1 MVELDK
7 ECQKKAAK
15 LRLIGRRIFRTKNML
30 PGVLVFI
37 WILIYNLTR
46 FFLAPSFYNNQDY
59 AQSFFYRYIEFAYI
73 YYLAA
78 LLVSYYSLYKYQRHI
93 KLTTIS
99 FVSWCRFRIK
109 ASFIGL
115 GSFKRF
121 ANLYP
126 LDEHKYAELTSRLR
140 EQAKKDGIS
149 NVDLLVYPGSKFSK
163 TLNAA
168 IIGSSK
174 NCSIVLWDGLLS
186 GNISGAEIVS
196 TVAHEQGHFIHKHN
210 DQLSSL
216 VKIILVVTATI
227 LAFVFGGISLSN
239 LSRQNILLMAF
250 PSSLFIAYSF
260 LQMGLLLVRVISRQM
275 EYIADAHA
283 VIITSDRRNILNS
296 FIKEVNL
303 SFVEFNP
310 SPFNE
315 FIYDDHPSTKKRL
328 SMIAGSK
335 IKNTW

>member
-15 LRLIGRRIFRTKNML
+15 LVLIGRRIFRTKNML

-37 WILIYNLTR
+37 WVLIYNLTR
-46 FFLAPSFYNNQDY
+46 LFLAPSFYYNRDY
-59 AQSFFYRYIEFAYI
+59 ARSFFYGYIEFAFT
-73 YYLAA
+73 YYLVA
-78 LLVSYYSLYKYQRHI
+78 LLVSYYSLYKYQRHV

-109 ASFIGL
+109 ESFIGL

-121 ANLYP
+121 ADLYP
-126 LDEHKYAELTSRLR
+126 LDEHKYAELSSRLR
-140 EQAKKDGIS
+140 EQAKRDGIS
-149 NVDLLVYPGSKFSK
+149 NVDLLVFPGSKFSK
-163 TLNAA
+163 ALNAA

-186 GNISGAEIVS
+186 GIFSGAEIVS
-196 TVAHEQGHFIHKHN
+196 IVAHEQGHFIHKHN
-210 DQLSSL
+210 DQLSFL
-216 VKIILVVTATI
+216 RKIVLGGAAIILV
-227 LAFVFGGISLSN
+227 LVFGGISLSN

-260 LQMGLLLVRVISRQM
+260 MQMGLLLVRAISRQM
-275 EYIADAHA
+275 EYIADAHS
-283 VIITSDRRNILNS
+283 VIITSDRINILNS

-310 SPFNE
+310 SPFNG

-328 SMIAGSK
+328 SMIAGSE